1 MKREEEGVALTSYT
15 SMQHVKEDFALI
27 DIAEFQHLL
36 QQEHFQLITLESRSL
51 PGGKVLWLGL
61 FART

>member
-1 MKREEEGVALTSYT
+1 
-15 SMQHVKEDFALI
+15 MQHVKEDFALI